1 MPPRDNPNLRE
12 MRALLGEIKA
22 MMNDDDVCA
31 PDHQD
36 GMFNDWSERAKKAA
50 GSLYTKAS
58 GKEFKTSQEK
68 LEAFF
73 NASTEQRTLLT
84 DFLNGTKNVKD
95 VFNTLKVLISA
106 DELME
111 IVHPGTPSS
120 TIPGN
125 VKVTNATNMYRAMTD
140 TNKQK
145 QMLIQIL
152 SKLQDHDAFN
162 ALKVVMSYRDEMLVI
177 WKDKMKV

>member
-12 MRALLGEIKA
+12 MRALLQEMKA
-22 MMNDDDVCA
+22 MNDDDVCA

-36 GMFNDWSERAKKAA
+36 GMFNDWSEKVKKAA

-58 GKEFKTSQEK
+58 GKEFKTSQEQ
-68 LEAFF
+68 LETFF
-73 NASTEQRTLLT
+73 NQSTEQRTLLRE
-84 DFLNGTKNVKD
+84 FLNGTKNVKD
-95 VFNTLKVLISA
+95 VFNTLKGLILA
-106 DELME
+106 DDLIE

-120 TIPGN
+120 TIPSN
-125 VKVTNATNMYRAMTD
+125 VKVTNATNIYIAITD
-140 TNKQK
+140 PNKQK

-152 SKLQDHDAFN
+152 EKLKDHDAFD